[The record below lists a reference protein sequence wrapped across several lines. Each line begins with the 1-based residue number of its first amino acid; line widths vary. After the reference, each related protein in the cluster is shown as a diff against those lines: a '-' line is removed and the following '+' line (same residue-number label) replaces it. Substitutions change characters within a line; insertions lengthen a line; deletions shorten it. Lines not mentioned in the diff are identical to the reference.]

1 MKKVVLD
8 RPDIV
13 FYLKLSLLRMEPV
26 LYQKSKDIVCSKS
39 VKYLEDAF
47 EKKSVPH
54 VECPSKEIDENMKFM
69 EEHGIT
75 GVPALIFP
83 DGSIQSGYMESA
95 PLIKKIDDTVA
106 GSAAKKSAPA
116 EGGKK

>member
-13 FYLKLSLLRMEPV
+13 FLLKLSLLRMEPE
-26 LYQKSKDIVCSKS
+26 LYQKSKDIICSKS

-47 EKKSVPH
+47 EKKPVPR
-54 VECPSKEIDENMKFM
+54 VECSSREVDENMKFM

-83 DGSIQSGYMESA
+83 DGSIQSGYMEPA
-95 PLIKKIDDTVA
+95 PLIKKIDDAVA
-106 GSAAKKSAPA
+106 GSAAKKGAPTD
-116 EGGKK
+116 EGKK